1 MCRGSPKAN
10 TTTTFH
16 SAPPEGRYRSGR
28 GSPEGKAVGPPVR
41 PRENKVWL
49 DDLREVAAQSGINDL
64 EKITFHGW
72 RHFFTTYMYSEV
84 KEGLLQKATV
94 RKTIEM
100 LRHYANHER
109 DYDASEIQGA
119 LRKVFE
125 PILRV
130 GRDVE

>member
-1 MCRGSPKAN
+1 M
-10 TTTTFH
+10 
-16 SAPPEGRYRSGR
+16 
-28 GSPEGKAVGPPVR
+28 GPPVR